1 MARRINAAGLSLI
14 KQWEGLK
21 TTAYKDVAG
30 IWTIGYGHTSVAG
43 SPSVTPDMTISKEE
57 AARILLKDIA
67 KFEARVER
75 LVKVPLTDNQFAV
88 LSSFDFNTGELHSST
103 LLKKL
108 NKGDYGAVPGEL
120 ARWVKAT
127 DPKTGKKVTVQGLVN
142 RRAAEA
148 GLWAKGAFVSS
159 NTVTATTKTDKT
171 DVVAIGGAGA
181 AGVGGAVGPILP
193 DITQAI
199 VDQQD
204 SLTSGQLARIIVG
217 GVVLALTLWGIYRK
231 IKS

>member
-1 MARRINAAGLSLI
+1 MTRRINAAGLSLI

-30 IWTIGYGHTSVAG
+30 IWTIGYGHTSAAG
-43 SPSVTPDMTISKEE
+43 APKVTPGMAIGDKEAE
-57 AARILLKDIA
+57 RILKTDLA

-75 LVKVPLTDNQFAV
+75 LVTVPVNDNQFAV
-88 LSSFDFNTGELHSST
+88 LVSFDFNTGALHKST

-108 NKGDYGAVPGEL
+108 NTGDYDAVPGEL
-120 ARWVKAT
+120 AKWVNAGGRK
-127 DPKTGKKVTVQGLVN
+127 VQGLVN

-159 NTVTATTKTDKT
+159 NTVTATTKTNKT
-171 DVVAIGGAGA
+171 DVATIGGAGA
-181 AGVGGAVGPILP
+181 AGAAATVGPVIP
-193 DITQAI
+193 EI
-199 VDQQD
+199 VSTISNQQD
-204 SLTSGQLARIIVG
+204 ELSSGQWVRVAIAAVIVG
-217 GVVLALTLWGIYRK
+217 LALWGIYRK

>member
-14 KQWEGLK
+14 QQWEGLK
-21 TTAYKDVAG
+21 LTAYKDVAG
-30 IWTIGYGHTSVAG
+30 IWTIGYGHTSAAG
-43 SPSVTPDMTISKEE
+43 SPTVTPGMTITKAE
-57 AARILLKDIA
+57 ASRILQNDLA
-67 KFEARVER
+67 KFEARVEK

-88 LSSFDFNTGELHSST
+88 LSSFDYNTGALHKST

-108 NKGDYGAVPGEL
+108 NKGDYNAVPGEL
-120 ARWVKAT
+120 AKWVNAG
-127 DPKTGKKVTVQGLVN
+127 GKKVQGLVN

-159 NTVTATTKTDKT
+159 NTVTATTKADKT

-204 SLTSGQLARIIVG
+204 SLTSGQWARIIVG
-217 GVVLALTLWGIYRK
+217 GIVLALTLWGIYRK

>member
-1 MARRINAAGLSLI
+1 MTRRISAAGLSLI
-14 KQWEGLK
+14 QQWEGLK
-21 TTAYKDVAG
+21 LTAYRDVAG
-30 IWTIGYGHTSVAG
+30 IWTIGYGHTSAAG
-43 SPSVTPDMTISKEE
+43 SPQVKPGMTITKTE
-57 AARILLKDIA
+57 AERILLADLSKV
-67 KFEARVER
+67 EARVER
-75 LVKVPLTDNQFAV
+75 LVKVPLSDNQFAV
-88 LSSFDFNTGELHSST
+88 LASFDFNTGELHSST

-108 NKGDYGAVPGEL
+108 NKGDYSAVPGEL

-159 NTVTATTKTDKT
+159 NTVAATTTTDKT

-181 AGVGGAVGPILP
+181 AGIGGAVGPILP

-204 SLTSGQLARIIVG
+204 SLTSGQWARIIVG